1 VAAEKAW
8 SNWRSGTK
16 NSSETLTVTLPASR
30 AVTGV
35 KLHFWRDGA
44 NRSWAQTVRVETRSS
59 SGTWVAAS
67 GEVTVTAGEL
77 EVYAQQ

>member
-1 VAAEKAW
+1 VVELEVRHQEHQRDAHRDAA
-8 SNWRSGTK
+8 G
-16 NSSETLTVTLPASR
+16 VR